1 MSIMHDFMEDID
13 DLIGAEI
20 EQLVDHI
27 DGHIDTCAETTGI
40 GEKDLHEHRIIAIR
54 PSFVGVA
61 YGFK

>member
-13 DLIGAEI
+13 DLIGAQI

-27 DGHIDTCAETTGI
+27 DGHIDTSAETTGI
-40 GEKDLHEHRIIAIR
+40 GEKDLHEHRIIAVR
-54 PSFVGVA
+54 ASFVGVA